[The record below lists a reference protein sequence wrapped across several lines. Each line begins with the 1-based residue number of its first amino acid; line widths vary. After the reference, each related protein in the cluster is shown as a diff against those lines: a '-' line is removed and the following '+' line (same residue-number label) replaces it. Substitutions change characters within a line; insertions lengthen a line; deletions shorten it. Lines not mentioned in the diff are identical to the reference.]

1 MYIGLEVSL
10 EEEILSEE
18 ELMHEIKEWEEDY
31 AEMQAESYEQNF

>member
-1 MYIGLEVSL
+1 M

-31 AEMQAESYEQNF
+31 AEKQAEWYIDNL